1 VLVPVTGASIF
12 YCTCVTLLDKR
23 ILTWQ
28 NVVHYPAERKVKNM
42 SKRQELRAQRVQ
54 KERTQRILSIGFVA
68 VVAIAFALVLI
79 IPNLPK
85 PVGNIVVPEV
95 YARPQAKFNTAG
107 DPNAPVKIIE
117 YSDFQCP
124 ICGHF
129 WKSETERQIF
139 ETYVATDKVYFE
151 YRSAGEFIGGPEGE
165 SIRSAEA
172 AYCAGDQN
180 KFWEMHD
187 IIFANQ
193 TGENVGDFADPRL
206 IAFAEKI
213 GLDLAAF
220 KDCFN
225 GGKYAAKA
233 QADEQNALKDIPAA
247 QNYAELVSAGQ
258 FPAQG
263 FATPSFLINGRLVVG
278 AAPFSVFQQEIDAA
292 LAAATK

>member
-1 VLVPVTGASIF
+1 
-12 YCTCVTLLDKR
+12 
-23 ILTWQ
+23 
-28 NVVHYPAERKVKNM
+28 M
-42 SKRQELRAQRVQ
+42 SKRQELRTKRVQ
-54 KERTQRILSIGFVA
+54 KERTQRILSIGIVA

-85 PVGNIVVPEV
+85 LVGNIVVPDV

-107 DPNAPVKIIE
+107 NPDAPVKIIE

-139 ETYVATDKVYFE
+139 EAYVATGKVYFE
-151 YRSAGEFIGGPEGE
+151 YRSAGEFIGGPGGE

-225 GGKYAAKA
+225 GGKYAERART
-233 QADEQNALKDIPAA
+233 DEQNALKDIPAA
-247 QNYAELVSAGQ
+247 QNYAELVSSGQ
-258 FPAQG
+258 FPGQG
-263 FATPSFLINGRLVVG
+263 FATPSFLINGCLVVG
-278 AAPFSVFQQEIDAA
+278 AAPFSVFQQEIDSA
-292 LAAATK
+292 LVAVK